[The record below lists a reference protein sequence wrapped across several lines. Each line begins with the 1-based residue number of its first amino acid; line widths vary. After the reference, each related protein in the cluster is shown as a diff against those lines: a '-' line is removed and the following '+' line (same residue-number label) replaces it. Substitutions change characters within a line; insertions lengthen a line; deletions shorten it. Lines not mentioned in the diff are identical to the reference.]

1 MKSIY
6 IIAPHNRTPFASF
19 ATSVQTLF
27 PRQKGSGDFRNL
39 SAFRAVPPRNRVA
52 HVSGAVIGSRNMR
65 DTFIILCLLFSV
77 LRVLS
82 LVLQAGGE
90 TFFHLASPTLRDGHP
105 RAAIPFR
112 AFRVFRRDIYSAPF
126 LATNMTTRLQLHFN
140 LLATLAA
147 VLLSTATAFAQMSSN
162 DSPPDTSLGIP
173 SLTNV
178 TEELPPVGTNSIPS
192 ILPRPP
198 FVPGG
203 STVRSAFSGKFVVPG
218 RSLRM
223 PAPEAENDSRTP
235 SDWNRAITFGMN
247 MTDGNSDTLRYALG
261 LDAAKE
267 RKQDTT
273 RIRARAAYGESENQK
288 DTEYATALYRYD
300 RQLSHRFY
308 VLGNADWFTDTIADV
323 DYRLIGIISPGF
335 HLWRSD
341 STVGKL
347 ELGAGYLAEEK
358 GSGQDAFAAGRAA
371 GALERIINAHILTW
385 ASIEYLPKLTDSTV
399 FYINSEL
406 GLAAMLTRD
415 LNLNLTFE
423 DRYDNTPATDK
434 NSNDLAFT
442 TSLSLKF

>member
-1 MKSIY
+1 
-6 IIAPHNRTPFASF
+6 
-19 ATSVQTLF
+19 
-27 PRQKGSGDFRNL
+27 
-39 SAFRAVPPRNRVA
+39 
-52 HVSGAVIGSRNMR
+52 
-65 DTFIILCLLFSV
+65 
-77 LRVLS
+77 
-82 LVLQAGGE
+82 
-90 TFFHLASPTLRDGHP
+90 
-105 RAAIPFR
+105 
-112 AFRVFRRDIYSAPF
+112 
-126 LATNMTTRLQLHFN
+126 
-140 LLATLAA
+140 
-147 VLLSTATAFAQMSSN
+147 
-162 DSPPDTSLGIP
+162 
-173 SLTNV
+173 
-178 TEELPPVGTNSIPS
+178 
-192 ILPRPP
+192 
-198 FVPGG
+198 
-203 STVRSAFSGKFVVPG
+203 
-218 RSLRM
+218 M